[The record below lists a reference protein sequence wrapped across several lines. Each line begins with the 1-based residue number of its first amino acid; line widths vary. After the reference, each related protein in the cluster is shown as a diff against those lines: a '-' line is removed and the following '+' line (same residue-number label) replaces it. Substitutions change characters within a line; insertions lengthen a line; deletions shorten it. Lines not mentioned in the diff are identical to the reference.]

1 MPSRILANAIT
12 NRIIWVHEMLIRTTR
27 NLTESQF
34 SFQPQNEF
42 TPSIAWHLWHI
53 ARWADRQQAGL
64 SDRTAIVDH
73 SGVMATERWARQN
86 MIVEWGL
93 DPSSLG
99 VFEVGSEMNAES
111 VPLLSR
117 QGKTRIMDY
126 ALSAFSDFDAIIKD
140 FSDEELYLSMKTATN
155 VDFRP
160 GVPGSLTVISPDE
173 VCVIDDLLFHE
184 GHASRHLG
192 MIEVLRGLVLEN
204 GTATV

>member
-1 MPSRILANAIT
+1 MPLQILSKAIGS
-12 NRIIWVHEMLIRTTR
+12 RIIWVHEMLLSATR

-34 SFQPQNEF
+34 SFQPQNKT

-64 SDRTAIVDH
+64 SDRSGMVDR

-86 MIVEWGL
+86 LTIEWGL
-93 DPSSLG
+93 DPSTLG

-117 QGKTRIMDY
+117 LGRARIMEY
-126 ALSAFSDFDAIIKD
+126 AVSAFSDFDSIVKNI
-140 FSDEELYLSMKTATN
+140 SDEELCLPLKTATN
-155 VDFRP
+155 VDFKP
-160 GVPGSLTVISPDE
+160 GVPGSLTVISPAE

-192 MIEVLRGLVLEN
+192 MIEALRGLVMAN